1 MLTELKRENIVK
13 DVERIEEDL
22 SRKKRQVKNYE
33 DQLRSR
39 LGDIRAS
46 DSFIDPDEKVRG
58 LQNVTYRLLM
68 LLCMY

>member
-1 MLTELKRENIVK
+1 MLTELKRENIIK
-13 DVERIEEDL
+13 DVDRIEEDL

-46 DSFIDPDEKVRG
+46 DNFIDQDEKVS
-58 LQNVTYRLLM
+58 Y
-68 LLCMY
+68 

>member
-1 MLTELKRENIVK
+1 MYVYSLFPPARSQLMLTELKRENIIK
-13 DVERIEEDL
+13 DVDRIEEDL

-46 DSFIDPDEKVRG
+46 DSFIDQDEKVS
-58 LQNVTYRLLM
+58 Y
-68 LLCMY
+68 

>member
-1 MLTELKRENIVK
+1 MYIYCVFFPTRSQLMLTELKRENIMK
-13 DVERIEEDL
+13 DVDRIEEDL

-46 DSFIDPDEKVRG
+46 DSFIDQDEKVS
-58 LQNVTYRLLM
+58 Y
-68 LLCMY
+68 

>member
-1 MLTELKRENIVK
+1 MLTELKRENIMK
-13 DVERIEEDL
+13 DIDRIDEDL

-46 DSFIDPDEKVRG
+46 DSFVDTDEKVW
-58 LQNVTYRLLM
+58 L
-68 LLCMY
+68 

>member
-1 MLTELKRENIVK
+1 MLTELKRENIMK
-13 DVERIEEDL
+13 DIDRIDEDL

-46 DSFIDPDEKVRG
+46 DSIVDTDEKVW
-58 LQNVTYRLLM
+58 L
-68 LLCMY
+68 